1 VLEQFE
7 SFEQAWRSQ
16 DHRRSGDLEREL
28 DGLLKELDRERRR
41 SRVVL
46 TICGLYTLTS
56 TIAIAV
62 IFSQRAISIAEVW
75 PAIGAQAIALVALS
89 WLLRTRYL
97 NTREAD
103 MRAAPVKEAASIAL
117 QATDSGI
124 RGLKLAA
131 IAMAAIVALTALAMA
146 NLYKSGKMD
155 EKAISSLGAVL
166 ALVVVFNALA
176 LWLKMTRRHGPRRQR
191 LRGILRDL

>member
-1 VLEQFE
+1 M
-7 SFEQAWRSQ
+7 
-16 DHRRSGDLEREL
+16 EREL

-41 SRVVL
+41 SRFVL
-46 TICGLYTLTS
+46 TICGLFTLTS

-97 NTREAD
+97 NMREAD

-124 RGLKLAA
+124 RSLKLTA
-131 IAMAAIVALTALAMA
+131 IAMAAIVALTTLAMA
-146 NLYKSGKMD
+146 NLYESGKMD
-155 EKAISSLGAVL
+155 GKAISSLGSVL
-166 ALVVVFNALA
+166 ALVVVFNALV
-176 LWLKMTRRHGPRRQR
+176 LWLKMTRRHGPRRKR
-191 LRGILRDL
+191 LRGILRDLA